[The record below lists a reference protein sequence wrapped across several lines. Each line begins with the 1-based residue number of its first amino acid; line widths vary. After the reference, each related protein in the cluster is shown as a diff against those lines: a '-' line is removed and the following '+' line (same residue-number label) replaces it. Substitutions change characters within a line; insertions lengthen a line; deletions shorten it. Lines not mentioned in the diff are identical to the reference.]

1 VTVEQWEQ
9 ASAARARILVAEDDP
24 DLRAMMVLAL
34 EQAGFQV
41 VEVSDGAE
49 LIERMAGSLDADG
62 SLDRYDVIVS
72 DICMPGYTALDVL
85 AAAQRLLV
93 RTPILLVTAVVDW
106 QLRERALRL
115 GAAEVLFKPIGPEA
129 LCLEVFRLMT
139 RPIPGPAAS

>member
-1 VTVEQWEQ
+1 VTAEQREPGTP
-9 ASAARARILVAEDDP
+9 ANARILVAEDDP

-34 EQAGFQV
+34 EQAGFEV

-49 LIERMAGSLDADG
+49 LIERMAGSLEADG
-62 SLDRYDVIVS
+62 SLDRFDVIVS

-93 RTPILLVTAVVDW
+93 RTPILLVTAIVDW

-115 GAAEVLFKPIGPEA
+115 GAAEVLFKPVDPEA

-139 RPIPGPAAS
+139 RPMSGPAAN